1 MIMWTSLLCH
11 GVPQFVHERKSLSL
25 SNYNRTDCNSRILV
39 VVGKDTW
46 LALAFAVDQRE
57 DDQEGLA
64 EVCAIQIRVDL
75 TPQHH
80 LFIQNLLPS
89 RTNRTMT
96 KNEVPLSLRGT
107 EALCTGQGVLG
118 T

>member
-75 TPQHH
+75 TPST
-80 LFIQNLLPS
+80 PS
-89 RTNRTMT
+89 LYPELAPF
-96 KNEVPLSLRGT
+96 KNKQDYDKERGPSFPKRD
-107 EALCTGQGVLG
+107 
-118 T
+118 